1 MSFVKKQTAQRVKSQ
16 FKLQLVPNPKNCFN
30 NSNLAQQRQ
39 AIADVTRVSKG
50 LFLPNQAVKH
60 EGVIKCGQ
68 FYQPGVS
75 VSKLA
80 DIMKNN
86 DLVMSVSVCGDHKA
100 CAMATAED
108 LSHNNIVSSPSGSF
122 SFGIQ
127 GGFLRHVDFL

>member
-1 MSFVKKQTAQRVKSQ
+1 MSFVKKQTAQPINSQ
-16 FKLQLVPNPKNCFN
+16 FKLQLMPNPKNCFDK
-30 NSNLAQQRQ
+30 SNVAQQHR

-68 FYQPGVS
+68 FYQAGVS
-75 VSKLA
+75 VPKLA
-80 DIMKNN
+80 DIMKKN
-86 DLVMSVSVCGDHKA
+86 DLVMSVSVCGEHKA

-108 LSHNNIVSSPSGSF
+108 LLQNNIVSSPSGSF
-122 SFGIQ
+122 SFGVE